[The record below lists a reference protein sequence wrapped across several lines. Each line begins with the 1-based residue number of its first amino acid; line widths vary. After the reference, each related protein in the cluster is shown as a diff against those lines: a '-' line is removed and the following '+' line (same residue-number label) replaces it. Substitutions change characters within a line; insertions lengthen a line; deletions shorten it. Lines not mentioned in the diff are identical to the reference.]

1 MAGLELTDDHLSMGP
16 SSNAEIAPKT
26 AAAVLL
32 SATPNRISEIE
43 IKDTSSQPDPNDTK
57 LIGHENL
64 KPEQTGILPE
74 QLQQSY
80 KFARVC
86 AQCFVQRR
94 VSTLLIWTKT

>member
-1 MAGLELTDDHLSMGP
+1 MGQGQ

-32 SATPNRISEIE
+32 SATPTRSDPEPKEQIQSQDT
-43 IKDTSSQPDPNDTK
+43 KDAK

-64 KPEQTGILPE
+64 KGEETGILPE
-74 QLQQSY
+74 QLQQNY

-86 AQCFVQRR
+86 CQCFVQRQVNMSR
-94 VSTLLIWTKT
+94 G